1 MAGFRETS
9 IVEEETSYTEVTP
22 WPGWVNAILW
32 GAIIVPCYP
41 LLAGWDTDLDFGTR
55 LAIVGSI
62 VAVIVA
68 AKFVLGGLTVLVQ
81 ETQLLIHL
89 GSTPLLRTKVPYVD
103 IIEIA
108 SVQYH
113 PIREFGGWGIRGFG
127 KKRAWT
133 ARGDR
138 AVALRLA
145 GDRELYVGSDH
156 PQRLEERIRA
166 AAGDQ
171 LVRP

>member
-1 MAGFRETS
+1 MG
-9 IVEEETSYTEVTP
+9 EEETSYTEVTP
-22 WPGWVNAILW
+22 WPGWVNGIFW
-32 GAIIVPCYP
+32 GAIIVACYP
-41 LLAGWDTDLDFGTR
+41 FLAGWDTDLELGTR
-55 LAIVGSI
+55 LAIVSSI
-62 VAVIVA
+62 VGVAVVT
-68 AKFVLGGLTVLVQ
+68 KFVLGGLSMLVQ
-81 ETQLLIHL
+81 DTRLFIHL
-89 GSTPLLRTKVPYVD
+89 GSTPLLRTTVPYVD
-103 IIEIA
+103 IIELA

-113 PIREFGGWGIRGFG
+113 PIREFGGWGIRGLG

-138 AVALRLA
+138 AVALTLV

-171 LVRP
+171 LFGP